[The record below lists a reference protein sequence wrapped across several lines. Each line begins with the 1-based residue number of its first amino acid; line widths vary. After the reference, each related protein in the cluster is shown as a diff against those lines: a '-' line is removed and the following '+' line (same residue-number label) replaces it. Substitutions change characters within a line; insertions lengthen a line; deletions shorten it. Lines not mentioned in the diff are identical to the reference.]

1 MNTYV
6 AIQITSTVL
15 CCLIQLSVQS
25 SSYDMFQKYMEISRQ
40 ASDEMERSCST
51 FSDCE
56 PTECCVAPRRGAS
69 RGVCMKR
76 PSLGDECGLSASR
89 LSCPCTTGTTCL
101 TYSTEQYSS
110 RKHSFRCKYVKHER
124 EEIGEKWGSRDVAA
138 YSDRVNQEKNHQEVM
153 VTDSQGGQ
161 KEPRI
166 SV

>member
-25 SSYDMFQKYMEISRQ
+25 SSYNMFQKYMEISRQ
-40 ASDEMERSCST
+40 ASDEMERSCSK

-56 PTECCVAPRRGAS
+56 PTECCVAARRGTS

-76 PSLGDECGLSASR
+76 PSLGDECGLSASH
-89 LSCPCTTGTTCL
+89 LSCPCITGTTCS

-110 RKHSFRCKYVKHER
+110 RKHSFRCEYVNHEQ
-124 EEIGEKWGSRDVAA
+124 ETVAKKVRA
-138 YSDRVNQEKNHQEVM
+138 M
-153 VTDSQGGQ
+153 
-161 KEPRI
+161 
-166 SV
+166 